1 MVKVICAVLHYT
13 DDETSLIIE
22 NEKIRQSVSYW
33 NIELIFNLFII
44 II

>member
-22 NEKIRQSVSYW
+22 NEKLRQSVSYL
-33 NIELIFNLFII
+33 NIELVFLIN
-44 II
+44 